1 MPGWSVTGSAVFGPK
16 VGLKSPS
23 GLANWTLK
31 LGMTGALVMY
41 NTWHTPSFSL
51 ERKNC
56 PTATLRVSDND
67 DPSERITADP
77 RRTVASVEAPM
88 H

>member
-1 MPGWSVTGSAVFGPK
+1 MPGWSVTGSAAFGPK

-41 NTWHTPSFSL
+41 NT
-51 ERKNC
+51 
-56 PTATLRVSDND
+56 
-67 DPSERITADP
+67 
-77 RRTVASVEAPM
+77 
-88 H
+88 